1 MRVAIPSVHN
11 KLYAWGFGGVTV
23 FRWLQRFSPLLLSL
37 MRIAVGLTFI
47 EHGTQKLL
55 DFPVPRPGLSLPL
68 LLFTGILES
77 VGGALVTLGL
87 KTRTFAFLLSGEL
100 AVGYW
105 WLHAPRSP
113 FPMANGGEA
122 MVVYCFVFLYLA
134 AVGAGPWSVDA
145 QMKRA

>member
-1 MRVAIPSVHN
+1 M
-11 KLYAWGFGGVTV
+11 
-23 FRWLQRFSPLLLSL
+23 FRWLQRFSPQLLSL

-68 LLFTGILES
+68 LLFTGILET
-77 VGGALVTLGL
+77 VGGTLVTLGL
-87 KTRTFAFLLSGEL
+87 KTRLFAFLLSGEL

-105 WLHAPRSP
+105 WLHVPRSLY
-113 FPMANGGEA
+113 PMANGGEA
-122 MVVYCFVFLYLA
+122 MVLYCFVFLYIA
-134 AVGAGPWSVDA
+134 ALGAGPWSLDA

>member
-1 MRVAIPSVHN
+1 M
-11 KLYAWGFGGVTV
+11 
-23 FRWLQRFSPLLLSL
+23 FRWLKKFSPQLLSL
-37 MRIAVGLTFI
+37 MRIAVGLTFL

-55 DFPVPRPGLSLPL
+55 DFPLPKPGLSLPL

-77 VGGALVTLGL
+77 VGGALVMVGYQ
-87 KTRTFAFLLSGEL
+87 TRLFAFLLSGEL

-105 WLHAPRSP
+105 WLHFPRSP

-122 MVVYCFVFLYLA
+122 MVLYCFVFLYLA
-134 AVGAGPWSVDA
+134 AVGAGPWSLDA

>member
-1 MRVAIPSVHN
+1 M
-11 KLYAWGFGGVTV
+11 TV
-23 FRWLQRFSPLLLSL
+23 FRWLQRFSPQLLSL
-37 MRIAVGLTFI
+37 MRIAVGLTFV

-55 DFPVPRPGLSLPL
+55 NFPVPRPGLSIPL
-68 LLFTGILES
+68 LLFTGILET

-87 KTRTFAFLLSGEL
+87 KTRLFAFLLSGEL

-122 MVVYCFVFLYLA
+122 MVLYCFVFLYLA
-134 AVGAGPWSVDA
+134 ALGAGPWSLDA
-145 QMKRA
+145 QLKRA